1 MRKLEAKIR
10 RRAERGGTRARAGQA
25 EGRGA
30 GKGAERRG
38 RPLASKP
45 TIAYRFF
52 GSFCSLCCIYRSTAG
67 DDISNPTSN
76 IYAWKN
82 RLLTKEESALRSS
95 TNKKMGEENTSTRIC
110 IKNVPPSF
118 DEAKLKSYLQSGQPS
133 LKLTDCKLLKTKDG
147 RSRKIAFVGFKTHDM
162 AKTAVSYFDRSFA
175 LTSRLG
181 VSFAFSKKDG
191 NNDYRPWSKHSAGSS
206 RNQKEKE
213 KEQQLRDGKSELDSN
228 KVTQE
233 ESQPQSEDEPEH
245 IRRKREEFLSAM
257 GITTSK
263 NKNDKSAVSKSK
275 FWANDDAAPTTEHAD
290 AAMQPEQQIS
300 NDENGGAAN
309 ESDDESSSGS
319 SSSSESEEEVAKEED
334 TKPKSDLDFLRSKQV
349 KGDILSDDDSDDSDD
364 SSSSSSDSES
374 SDDSED
380 DDTNKDAEVNTRKED
395 AGVTDTKQTQED
407 LPDANSTASTAERQ
421 KVVGDRLFVRN
432 LPFTTTEEELME
444 VFSQIGVVLS
454 AHIPVDDTKKNKGY
468 GFVTFQNKRD
478 AKMALE
484 RMDGKDFQGRLIHIL
499 PAKAS
504 TNQDESGNMNAS
516 YKDQKA
522 LARQK
527 EAESNTKSWQS
538 SILRG
543 DAVVD
548 NLSDRLNM
556 SKGDVLDVKDGI
568 SSGNAAVRLA
578 LGETHIIAENREFF
592 LKHGVDVTLTE
603 KDSVKRSKSTILVKN
618 LPFDTSLEDLTKVFH
633 AIGGDPPSQILLP
646 PSKTAALVEYGHA
659 NDARRAF
666 RRLAYKKFKHIPL
679 YLEWAPMS
687 EEAREQ
693 KQTTPAADGH
703 VVKDVVDKDL
713 KSNAVSTDE
722 TADESVSQSIYIKNL
737 NFQTTE
743 DQLKSAFAKA
753 GFHPR
758 NVRIPTKAAPLKKSG
773 ASGEPLSMGYGF
785 VEFGSEEDAL
795 NAMKSLQGKLIDGHA
810 VSIQLSA
817 KSLSSKV
824 NASAESKSSSKN
836 TKIMVRNVP
845 FEATRTELLK
855 LFGAFG
861 QLKKVR
867 LPKKIDGTH
876 RGFAF
881 CEFLTNKEAKNAMS
895 TLSGTHLYGRHLVLE
910 WASPDGDD
918 KMNVSEARE
927 KAKRDAMK
935 AGLGDDAK
943 KKKGKHTK
951 F

>member
-1 MRKLEAKIR
+1 
-10 RRAERGGTRARAGQA
+10 
-25 EGRGA
+25 
-30 GKGAERRG
+30 
-38 RPLASKP
+38 
-45 TIAYRFF
+45 
-52 GSFCSLCCIYRSTAG
+52 
-67 DDISNPTSN
+67 
-76 IYAWKN
+76 
-82 RLLTKEESALRSS
+82 
-95 TNKKMGEENTSTRIC
+95 MGEENTSTRIC

-162 AKTAVSYFDRSFA
+162 AQTAVSYFDRSFA

-191 NNDYRPWSKHSAGSS
+191 KDDYRPWSKHSAGSS
-206 RNQKEKE
+206 RNQKEQE
-213 KEQQLRDGKSELDSN
+213 KEQHLRDGKTESDS
-228 KVTQE
+228 KAIDE
-233 ESQPQSEDEPEH
+233 ESNALSADEPEH

-263 NKNDKSAVSKSK
+263 NKNDQSTVSKSK
-275 FWANDDAAPTTEHAD
+275 FWANDDAAPSSENAD
-290 AAMQPEQQIS
+290 VKMEKEQQIS
-300 NDENGGAAN
+300 NDKNGADN
-309 ESDDESSSGS
+309 DSDDESSS
-319 SSSSESEEEVAKEED
+319 SSSSESEEAEVMKLED

-349 KGDILSDDDSDDSDD
+349 KGDILSDDDSDDDDENDD
-364 SSSSSSDSES
+364 SSSDSGSSDES
-374 SDDSED
+374 L
-380 DDTNKDAEVNTRKED
+380 D
-395 AGVTDTKQTQED
+395 AGLTKDVED
-407 LPDANSTASTAERQ
+407 KTHAADAMQKQDVSDAKQANVSTAERQ
-421 KVVGDRLFVRN
+421 EVGDRLFVRN

-444 VFSQIGVVLS
+444 VFSQVGVVLS
-454 AHIPVDDTKKNKGY
+454 AHIPVDDMKKNKGY
-468 GFVTFQNKRD
+468 GFVTFQSKRD
-478 AKMALE
+478 AKVAME
-484 RMDGKDFQGRLIHIL
+484 RMDGEDFQGRLIHIL

-504 TNQDESGNMNAS
+504 TNQGESGSLNATT

-548 NLSDRLNM
+548 NLSDRLNV

-592 LKHGVDVTLTE
+592 LKHGVDLTLTE

-633 AIGGDPPSQILLP
+633 GIGGDVPSQILLP

-666 RRLAYKKFKHIPL
+666 RRLAYTKFKHIPL
-679 YLEWAPMS
+679 YLEWAPLS
-687 EEAREQ
+687 EGAKDQNEP
-693 KQTTPAADGH
+693 TTDGH

-713 KSNAVSTDE
+713 KSNALSSNEAADE
-722 TADESVSQSIYIKNL
+722 TVSQSIYIKNL
-737 NFQTTE
+737 NFQTSE
-743 DQLKSAFAKA
+743 EQLKSAFAKA
-753 GFHPR
+753 GFQPR

-817 KSLSSKV
+817 KSLSSKANV
-824 NASAESKSSSKN
+824 SSESKSSSKN

-845 FEATRTELLK
+845 FEATRSELLK

-881 CEFLTNKEAKNAMS
+881 CEFLTNKEAKNAMT

-910 WASPDGDD
+910 WATPDGDD
-918 KMNVSEARE
+918 KMNVGEARE
-927 KAKRDAMK
+927 KAKRDVMK
-935 AGLGDDAK
+935 AGLGGGGASGAET
-943 KKKGKHTK
+943 KKGRHTK

>member
-1 MRKLEAKIR
+1 
-10 RRAERGGTRARAGQA
+10 
-25 EGRGA
+25 
-30 GKGAERRG
+30 
-38 RPLASKP
+38 
-45 TIAYRFF
+45 
-52 GSFCSLCCIYRSTAG
+52 
-67 DDISNPTSN
+67 
-76 IYAWKN
+76 
-82 RLLTKEESALRSS
+82 
-95 TNKKMGEENTSTRIC
+95 MGEENTSTRIC

-191 NNDYRPWSKHSAGSS
+191 NNDYRPWSKHSTGSS

-257 GITTSK
+257 GITT
-263 NKNDKSAVSKSK
+263 
-275 FWANDDAAPTTEHAD
+275 
-290 AAMQPEQQIS
+290 
-300 NDENGGAAN
+300 
-309 ESDDESSSGS
+309 
-319 SSSSESEEEVAKEED
+319 
-334 TKPKSDLDFLRSKQV
+334 
-349 KGDILSDDDSDDSDD
+349 
-364 SSSSSSDSES
+364 
-374 SDDSED
+374 
-380 DDTNKDAEVNTRKED
+380 
-395 AGVTDTKQTQED
+395 
-407 LPDANSTASTAERQ
+407 
-421 KVVGDRLFVRN
+421 
-432 LPFTTTEEELME
+432 FTTTEEELME

-504 TNQDESGNMNAS
+504 SNQDESGNNNAS

-527 EAESNTKSWQS
+527 EAETNTKSWQS

-713 KSNAVSTDE
+713 KSNVVSTNE

-753 GFHPR
+753 GFQPR

-935 AGLGDDAK
+935 AGLGGEAN

>member
-1 MRKLEAKIR
+1 
-10 RRAERGGTRARAGQA
+10 
-25 EGRGA
+25 
-30 GKGAERRG
+30 
-38 RPLASKP
+38 
-45 TIAYRFF
+45 
-52 GSFCSLCCIYRSTAG
+52 
-67 DDISNPTSN
+67 
-76 IYAWKN
+76 
-82 RLLTKEESALRSS
+82 
-95 TNKKMGEENTSTRIC
+95 MGEENTSTRIC

-147 RSRKIAFVGFKTHDM
+147 RSRKIAFVGFKTQDM
-162 AKTAVSYFDRSFA
+162 AQAAVSYFDKSFA

-191 NNDYRPWSKHSAGSS
+191 NDDYRPWSKHSAGSS
-206 RNQKEKE
+206 RNLKDQE
-213 KEQQLRDGKSELDSN
+213 KEQQLRDGKTESDS
-228 KVTQE
+228 KTIEE
-233 ESQPQSEDEPEH
+233 ESHAQNADEPEH

-263 NKNDKSAVSKSK
+263 NKNDKSTVSKSK
-275 FWANDDAAPTTEHAD
+275 FWANDDAAPSSDHAD
-290 AAMQPEQQIS
+290 VAMQQEQQIS
-300 NDENGGAAN
+300 NDENGADN
-309 ESDDESSSGS
+309 DSDDESNSSSGRN
-319 SSSSESEEEVAKEED
+319 SETEEVEPTKGED
-334 TKPKSDLDFLRSKQV
+334 AKPKSDLDFLRSKQV
-349 KGDILSDDDSDDSDD
+349 KGDILSEHDSDDDDDSSSDSGSSDD
-364 SSSSSSDSES
+364 SS
-374 SDDSED
+374 DDGL
-380 DDTNKDAEVNTRKED
+380 KED
-395 AGVTDTKQTQED
+395 AVAATREDLAGAKQAQAVSDAKYSATAETQE
-407 LPDANSTASTAERQ
+407 
-421 KVVGDRLFVRN
+421 VGDRLFVRN
-432 LPFTTTEEELME
+432 LPFTTTEEDLME

-454 AHIPVDDTKKNKGY
+454 AHVPIDDMKKNKGY
-468 GFVTFQNKRD
+468 GFVTFQSKRD
-478 AKMALE
+478 AMVAME
-484 RMDGKDFQGRLIHIL
+484 RMDGEDFQGRLIHIL

-504 TNQDESGNMNAS
+504 TNQGESGNTNAS
-516 YKDQKA
+516 YKERQA

-527 EAESNTKSWQS
+527 EAENNTKSWQS

-548 NLSDRLNM
+548 NLSDRLNV

-592 LKHGVDVTLTE
+592 LKQGVDLTLTAQ
-603 KDSVKRSKSTILVKN
+603 DSVKRSKSTILVKN

-633 AIGGDPPSQILLP
+633 GIGGDVPSQILLP

-659 NDARRAF
+659 TDARRAF

-679 YLEWAPMS
+679 YLEWAPLS
-687 EEAREQ
+687 EGTKEQ
-693 KQTTPAADGH
+693 SQPTSQPVTDGH
-703 VVKDVVDKDL
+703 VVKDSVDKDL
-713 KSNAVSTDE
+713 KSNALSNE
-722 TADESVSQSIYIKNL
+722 TADETVSQSIYVKNL

-743 DQLKSAFAKA
+743 GQLNSAFLKA
-753 GFHPR
+753 GFQPR
-758 NVRIPTKAAPLKKSG
+758 NVKIPMKGAPLKKSG

-810 VSIQLSA
+810 VSIQLSS
-817 KSLSSKV
+817 KSLSPKV
-824 NASAESKSSSKN
+824 NVSAESKSSSKN

-845 FEATRTELLK
+845 FEATRSEILK

-881 CEFLTNKEAKNAMS
+881 CEFLTNKEAKNAMV

-910 WASPDGDD
+910 WATPDGDD
-918 KMNVSEARE
+918 KMNVDEARD
-927 KAKRDAMK
+927 KAKRDVMK
-935 AGLGDDAK
+935 AGLGGGDSGAD

>member
-1 MRKLEAKIR
+1 
-10 RRAERGGTRARAGQA
+10 
-25 EGRGA
+25 
-30 GKGAERRG
+30 
-38 RPLASKP
+38 
-45 TIAYRFF
+45 
-52 GSFCSLCCIYRSTAG
+52 
-67 DDISNPTSN
+67 
-76 IYAWKN
+76 
-82 RLLTKEESALRSS
+82 
-95 TNKKMGEENTSTRIC
+95 MGEENTSTRIC

-162 AKTAVSYFDRSFA
+162 AQTAVTYFDRSFA

-191 NNDYRPWSKHSAGSS
+191 NDDYRPWSKHSVGSS

-213 KEQQLRDGKSELDSN
+213 REQQLRDGKTESVN
-228 KVTQE
+228 NNQATE
-233 ESQPQSEDEPEH
+233 EDQTESADEPEH

-257 GITTSK
+257 GITSSK
-263 NKNDKSAVSKSK
+263 NKNDKSTVSKSK
-275 FWANDDAAPTTEHAD
+275 FWANDDAAPSTELAD
-290 AAMQPEQQIS
+290 VAMQPDQQIG
-300 NDENGGAAN
+300 NDENGAAN
-309 ESDDESSSGS
+309 DSVNDESSSS
-319 SSSSESEEEVAKEED
+319 SSDSEEEDEEEAMKGEEA
-334 TKPKSDLDFLRSKQV
+334 KPKSDLDFLRSKQV
-349 KGDILSDDDSDDSDD
+349 QGDILSDDDSDDDDASDD
-364 SSSSSSDSES
+364 SSSDSGS
-374 SDDSED
+374 SDDSVD
-380 DDTNKDAEVNTRKED
+380 DATNKEVTNVGANEKM
-395 AGVTDTKQTQED
+395 KTQED
-407 LPDANSTASTAERQ
+407 VPDSNLTDSTTERQ
-421 KVVGDRLFVRN
+421 EVVGDRLFVRN

-444 VFSQIGVVLS
+444 VFSQVGVVLS

-478 AKMALE
+478 AKVAME
-484 RMDGKDFQGRLIHIL
+484 RMDGEDFQGRLIHIL

-504 TNQDESGNMNAS
+504 TNQGESGNMNAS

-548 NLSDRLNM
+548 NLSDRLNI

-592 LKHGVDVTLTE
+592 MKHGVDVTLTE

-633 AIGGDPPSQILLP
+633 AIGGDHPSQILLP

-679 YLEWAPMS
+679 YLEWAPLS

-693 KQTTPAADGH
+693 NQATPAADGH

-713 KSNAVSTDE
+713 KSNALSTNE
-722 TADESVSQSIYIKNL
+722 AADESVSQSIYIKNL

-743 DQLKSAFAKA
+743 DQLRSAFTKA
-753 GFHPR
+753 GFKPR

-817 KSLSSKV
+817 KNLSSKA

-845 FEATRTELLK
+845 FEATRSELLK

-881 CEFLTNKEAKNAMS
+881 CEFLTNKEAKNAMT

-910 WASPDGDD
+910 WATPDGDD

-935 AGLGDDAK
+935 AGLGGGGNGAD
-943 KKKGKHTK
+943 KKKGRHTK

>member
-1 MRKLEAKIR
+1 
-10 RRAERGGTRARAGQA
+10 
-25 EGRGA
+25 
-30 GKGAERRG
+30 
-38 RPLASKP
+38 
-45 TIAYRFF
+45 
-52 GSFCSLCCIYRSTAG
+52 
-67 DDISNPTSN
+67 
-76 IYAWKN
+76 
-82 RLLTKEESALRSS
+82 
-95 TNKKMGEENTSTRIC
+95 MGEENTSTRIC

-147 RSRKIAFVGFKTHDM
+147 RSRKIAFVGFKTHGM
-162 AKTAVSYFDRSFA
+162 AQTAVSYFDRSFA

-191 NNDYRPWSKHSAGSS
+191 NDDYRPWSKHSVGSS

-213 KEQQLRDGKSELDSN
+213 REQQLRDGKTESVSSN
-228 KVTQE
+228 QATE
-233 ESQPQSEDEPEH
+233 EDLSQSADEPEH

-257 GITTSK
+257 GITSSK
-263 NKNDKSAVSKSK
+263 NKNDKSTVSKSK
-275 FWANDDAAPTTEHAD
+275 FWANDDAAPSTEAD
-290 AAMQPEQQIS
+290 VAVQPEQQIS
-300 NDENGGAAN
+300 NDENGAAN
-309 ESDDESSSGS
+309 DSDDESS
-319 SSSSESEEEVAKEED
+319 SSSSESEEEEEEA
-334 TKPKSDLDFLRSKQV
+334 KPKSDLDFLRSKQV
-349 KGDILSDDDSDDSDD
+349 KGDILSDDDSDDDD
-364 SSSSSSDSES
+364 SSDDSSSDSES
-374 SDDSED
+374 SDDSD
-380 DDTNKDAEVNTRKED
+380 DDNANKEVTTRKDAGTKE
-395 AGVTDTKQTQED
+395 TMQTQD
-407 LPDANSTASTAERQ
+407 DAPAASTAEREE
-421 KVVGDRLFVRN
+421 VVGDRLFVRN
-432 LPFTTTEEELME
+432 LPFTTTEEELIE
-444 VFSQIGVVLS
+444 VFSQVGTVLS

-478 AKMALE
+478 AKVAME
-484 RMDGKDFQGRLIHIL
+484 RMDGEDFQGRLIHIL

-504 TNQDESGNMNAS
+504 THQGESGNMNLS
-516 YKDQKA
+516 YKDQQA

-592 LKHGVDVTLTE
+592 MKHGVDVTLTE

-633 AIGGDPPSQILLP
+633 AIGGDHPSQILLP
-646 PSKTAALVEYGHA
+646 PSKTAALVEYGHS

-679 YLEWAPMS
+679 YLEWAPLS
-687 EEAREQ
+687 EEAKEKNQ
-693 KQTTPAADGH
+693 ATPAADGH
-703 VVKDVVDKDL
+703 VVKDVVEKDL
-713 KSNAVSTDE
+713 KSNALSTNE
-722 TADESVSQSIYIKNL
+722 AADESVSQSIYIKNL

-743 DQLKSAFAKA
+743 DQLKSAFTKA
-753 GFHPR
+753 GFKPR

-817 KSLSSKV
+817 KNLSSKA

-845 FEATRTELLK
+845 FEATRSELLK

-881 CEFLTNKEAKNAMS
+881 CEFLTNKEAKNAMT

-910 WASPDGDD
+910 WATPDGDD
-918 KMNVSEARE
+918 KMNVNDARE

-935 AGLGDDAK
+935 AGLGGSGAD
-943 KKKGKHTK
+943 KKKGRHMK

>member
-1 MRKLEAKIR
+1 
-10 RRAERGGTRARAGQA
+10 
-25 EGRGA
+25 
-30 GKGAERRG
+30 
-38 RPLASKP
+38 
-45 TIAYRFF
+45 
-52 GSFCSLCCIYRSTAG
+52 
-67 DDISNPTSN
+67 
-76 IYAWKN
+76 
-82 RLLTKEESALRSS
+82 
-95 TNKKMGEENTSTRIC
+95 MGEENTSTRIC

-162 AKTAVSYFDRSFA
+162 AQTAVSYFDRSFA

-191 NNDYRPWSKHSAGSS
+191 NNDYRPWSKHSTGSS

-213 KEQQLRDGKSELDSN
+213 KEQQLQDEKSELDSN

-233 ESQPQSEDEPEH
+233 ESQAQSADEPEH

-257 GITTSK
+257 GITTAK

-275 FWANDDAAPTTEHAD
+275 FWANDDAAPSADHAD
-290 AAMQPEQQIS
+290 VARQPEQQIS
-300 NDENGGAAN
+300 NDENAAAN
-309 ESDDESSSGS
+309 ESDDSS
-319 SSSSESEEEVAKEED
+319 SSSSESEEEKEEVMKREEA
-334 TKPKSDLDFLRSKQV
+334 KPKSDLDFLRSKQV
-349 KGDILSDDDSDDSDD
+349 NGDILSDDDSDDDDD
-364 SSSSSSDSES
+364 SGDSSSDSES

-380 DDTNKDAEVNTRKED
+380 DDTNKDAELKPRKED
-395 AGVTDTKQTQED
+395 VVVTETKKTQEN
-407 LPDANSTASTAERQ
+407 LPDANPTASTSEKQ
-421 KVVGDRLFVRN
+421 EMVGDRLFVRN

-444 VFSQIGVVLS
+444 VFSEIGVVLS

-478 AKMALE
+478 AKVALE
-484 RMDGKDFQGRLIHIL
+484 RMDGTDFQGRLIHIL

-504 TNQDESGNMNAS
+504 TNQDEAGNTNAS

-592 LKHGVDVTLTE
+592 FKHGVDVTLTE
-603 KDSVKRSKSTILVKN
+603 KDSVKRSKTTILVKN

-679 YLEWAPMS
+679 YLEWAPLS
-687 EEAREQ
+687 EESREQ
-693 KQTTPAADGH
+693 NQATPAADGH

-713 KSNAVSTDE
+713 KSNVLSTNE
-722 TADESVSQSIYIKNL
+722 TADESVCQSIYIKNL

-758 NVRIPTKAAPLKKSG
+758 NVRIPKKAAPLKKSG

-785 VEFGSEEDAL
+785 VEFSSEEDAL

-810 VSIQLSA
+810 LSIQLSA

-824 NASAESKSSSKN
+824 NASAEGKSSSKN

-881 CEFLTNKEAKNAMS
+881 CEFLTNKEAKNAMT

-910 WASPDGDD
+910 WATPDGDD
-918 KMNVSEARE
+918 KMNVNEARE

-935 AGLGDDAK
+935 AGLDGGAD
-943 KKKGKHTK
+943 KKKGRHTK

>member
-1 MRKLEAKIR
+1 
-10 RRAERGGTRARAGQA
+10 
-25 EGRGA
+25 
-30 GKGAERRG
+30 
-38 RPLASKP
+38 
-45 TIAYRFF
+45 
-52 GSFCSLCCIYRSTAG
+52 
-67 DDISNPTSN
+67 
-76 IYAWKN
+76 
-82 RLLTKEESALRSS
+82 
-95 TNKKMGEENTSTRIC
+95 MGEENSSTRIC

-162 AKTAVSYFDRSFA
+162 AQTAVSYFDRSFA

-191 NNDYRPWSKHSAGSS
+191 KDDYRPWSKHSAGSS
-206 RNQKEKE
+206 RNQKEQE
-213 KEQQLRDGKSELDSN
+213 KEQQLRDGKTESDSN
-228 KVTQE
+228 KATEE
-233 ESQPQSEDEPEH
+233 ESQAQSADEPEH

-263 NKNDKSAVSKSK
+263 NKNDKSTVSKSK
-275 FWANDDAAPTTEHAD
+275 FWANDDAAPDTEQAD
-290 AAMQPEQQIS
+290 VVMQQQQQQQIS
-300 NDENGGAAN
+300 NDENGAAN
-309 ESDDESSSGS
+309 ASDDESSSS
-319 SSSSESEEEVAKEED
+319 SSSSSGSEEEEVKAED
-334 TKPKSDLDFLRSKQV
+334 AKPKSDLDFLRSKQV
-349 KGDILSDDDSDDSDD
+349 KGDILSDDDSDDDDESDD
-364 SSSSSSDSES
+364 SSSDSDS
-374 SDDSED
+374 SDDSSD
-380 DDTNKDAEVNTRKED
+380 DDTKKVAEVTSRKD
-395 AGVTDTKQTQED
+395 VAVADVKQTQNIVENV
-407 LPDANSTASTAERQ
+407 PDAKPADSTAERQ
-421 KVVGDRLFVRN
+421 EIVGDRLFVRN

-444 VFSQIGVVLS
+444 MFSQVGPVSSI
-454 AHIPVDDTKKNKGY
+454 HIPVDDTKKNKGY
-468 GFVTFQNKRD
+468 GFVTFQSKRD
-478 AKMALE
+478 AKVAME
-484 RMDGKDFQGRLIHIL
+484 RMDGEDFQGRLIHIL
-499 PAKAS
+499 PSKAS
-504 TNQDESGNMNAS
+504 TNQGEGGNTNLT
-516 YKDQKA
+516 YKEQQA

-527 EAESNTKSWQS
+527 EAESNTKSWQA

-556 SKGDVLDVKDGI
+556 SKGEVLDVKDGI

-618 LPFDTSLEDLTKVFH
+618 LPFDTTPEDLTKVFH

-679 YLEWAPMS
+679 YLEWAPLS
-687 EEAREQ
+687 KEAKEESQ
-693 KQTTPAADGH
+693 STPRTDGH

-713 KSNAVSTDE
+713 KSNALSTNE

-743 DQLKSAFAKA
+743 DQLKTAFAKA
-753 GFHPR
+753 GFQPR
-758 NVRIPTKAAPLKKSG
+758 NVRIPTKAAPAKKSG
-773 ASGEPLSMGYGF
+773 AAGEPQSMGYGF

-824 NASAESKSSSKN
+824 NVSAESKSSSKN

-845 FEATRTELLK
+845 FEATRSELLK

-881 CEFLTNKEAKNAMS
+881 CEFLTNKEAKNAMT

-910 WASPDGDD
+910 WATPDGDD
-918 KMNVSEARE
+918 KMNVTEARE

-935 AGLGDDAK
+935 AGLGDSASGAG
-943 KKKGKHTK
+943 KKKGRHTK